1 MVGSDGLWD
10 NLYDVKIIELI
21 KPFIRARDDLL
32 DPTLVAEIL
41 AKEAEKYS
49 YQNNYVS
56 PFAKHA
62 RECFYDYVG
71 GKPDDITVA
80 VAQVQLASKET
91 EKTNIEK
98 PLDI

>member
-21 KPFIRARDDLL
+21 KPFVRARDDIL

-49 YQNNYVS
+49 YQTAYVS

-62 RECFYDYVG
+62 RECFYDYSG

-91 EKTNIEK
+91 Q
-98 PLDI
+98 

>member
-1 MVGSDGLWD
+1 M
-10 NLYDVKIIELI
+10 
-21 KPFIRARDDLL
+21 
-32 DPTLVAEIL
+32 
-41 AKEAEKYS
+41 
-49 YQNNYVS
+49 S

-62 RECFYDYVG
+62 RECFYDYNG

-91 EKTNIEK
+91 QQANIEK